1 MTKYLID
8 THILIWL
15 AVSPTKISKNII
27 KIIENT
33 DNKICVS
40 SISFWEIAIKIS
52 IGKLSLQG
60 LTIEDLVQFCIQQDI
75 EIVQLPISAVTFYS
89 HLSIK
94 ENHRDPFD
102 RALISLCITDNY
114 IFLSVDDKLHQ
125 YKNDGLIFIN

>member
-60 LTIEDLVQFCIQQDI
+60 LNDTLESIVNVMAMLKKEARSPQEMDLIKRYIITINNL
-75 EIVQLPISAVTFYS
+75 
-89 HLSIK
+89 
-94 ENHRDPFD
+94 
-102 RALISLCITDNY
+102 
-114 IFLSVDDKLHQ
+114 
-125 YKNDGLIFIN
+125 